1 MTLKQ
6 GDYPGYPEG
15 LEVFTWV
22 LKRERARLDMK
33 QNNQK
38 DTMLLT
44 LKMEEEDQKE
54 MRPVS
59 TRWKRQKTDS
69 SPEPP

>member
-1 MTLKQ
+1 
-6 GDYPGYPEG
+6 
-15 LEVFTWV
+15 
-22 LKRERARLDMK
+22 MK

-54 MRPVS
+54 MWPAS

-69 SPEPP
+69 SPEPPGCNIALQASQF